1 MNRYEKILDMLGR
14 ILIGFVMIVVCG
26 GGFVVGVPLLICL
39 ETGPIGIIIG
49 LISIPLGGFLMMQ
62 GINTAILNQPYR
74 LTGIVKEGQ
83 STIEAVK
90 TLKYTKLSMWF
101 CFFGTIIYLGIAIFS
116 FIYAFS
122 PNGENKIIMIV
133 VGAISLILSIICF
146 LMAGKRKIDV
156 KHHINIEE

>member
-1 MNRYEKILDMLGR
+1 MNRYEKILKMLGR
-14 ILIGFVMIVVCG
+14 ILLGFFMIVVCG
-26 GGFVVGVPLLICL
+26 VGFVVGVPILICL
-39 ETGPIGIIIG
+39 EVGPIGIVLGII
-49 LISIPLGGFLMMQ
+49 STPLGGFMMMQ
-62 GINTAILNQPYR
+62 GINITILNQPYK

-101 CFFGTIIYLGIAIFS
+101 CFFGAIIYLCISIFS

-122 PNGENKIIMIV
+122 SNNEKIMMIV
-133 VGAISLILSIICF
+133 VGSISLILSIIFF
-146 LMAGKRKIDV
+146 LMAGKRKIDA

>member
-1 MNRYEKILDMLGR
+1 MNKYEKILKMMGR
-14 ILIGFVMIVVCG
+14 ILLGFFMIVVCG
-26 GGFVVGVPLLICL
+26 IGFVVGVPIFLCM
-39 ETGPIGIIIG
+39 ESGPLGIMIG
-49 LISIPLGGFLMMQ
+49 LVSIPLGGFLMMQ
-62 GINTAILNQPYR
+62 GINIAILNQPYK

-101 CFFGTIIYLGIAIFS
+101 CFFGAIIYLGISIFS

-122 PNGENKIIMIV
+122 HYSEIKIIMIV
-133 VGAISLILSIICF
+133 VGVISLILSIIFF
-146 LMAGKRKIDV
+146 LMAGKRKIDA